1 MTLLRTLLALAVL
14 GAAHSRAQSTAWSKA
29 GRCDAGTFVCD
40 AVTVSDLADGDR
52 LLQFTEHAGHYLSYI
67 GTVDSE
73 DRTIVDITAAYF
85 DGHRVSSAG
94 QCVLIFKA
102 PSELSEIDC
111 STPSLTFTVTE
122 GSNEDLK

>member
-1 MTLLRTLLALAVL
+1 MTLLRTLLALVL
-14 GAAHSRAQSTAWSKA
+14 LSAAHSHAQNNTWSKA

-40 AVTVSDLADGDR
+40 HITVSDLASGDR
-52 LLQFTEHAGHYLSYI
+52 LLQFTEYAGHYLSYV
-67 GTVDSE
+67 GTVDSA

-85 DGHRVSSAG
+85 DGHPVSSTG

-122 GSNEDLK
+122 GSNEDVK